1 MKDKRAEL
9 KYPVG
14 VQTFAELREN
24 GYVYV
29 DKTAL
34 IFELKNG
41 KYYFLSRPRRFGKS
55 LLLSTLEA
63 YYRGRRDL
71 FKGLALDKL
80 TDDWDPRPVLHLDLN
95 NGTFASPSDLN
106 VLLDYHLKEW
116 EKIYKIDNASDGA
129 DITLSVRFGRVIRI
143 AYEQTGRKVVILI
156 DEYDKP
162 LLNTIDKPELAEVY
176 RSQLKAFY
184 SNLKTMDA
192 CIELAMLTGVA
203 RFSKVSIFSDLN
215 NLRDITFENKF
226 AAICG
231 ITSEEL
237 DSYFK
242 PGIEELAQ
250 TKGWTFEQAR
260 EKLRVNY
267 DGYHFSAISPDIYNP
282 FSLLNCFAANSIGRY
297 WFSSG
302 TPTFLIKL
310 LRKQGR
316 PFKDLVPITIER
328 NYLESAGLLSP
339 DPVPVLYQTGY
350 LTIKD
355 YIEDLDCF
363 VLDFPNEEV
372 RRGFLDSL
380 MRSYIPDMT
389 SNSGF
394 SIPEFVMA
402 VRKGD
407 AEDFMKRM
415 ESLIAAVPY
424 SDKGSAESHFQNAV
438 YLMFTLLGFFAQME
452 MRTSDGRI
460 DLRVETDRYV
470 YIFEFKVDSTASEA
484 LEQIRSKKYWQG
496 DAVSGKEIIL
506 VGANF
511 DTTTRRLSEWLIER
525 K

>member
-14 VQTFAELREN
+14 VQTFAKIREEDF
-24 GYVYV
+24 VYV
-29 DKTAL
+29 DKTQMLYAL
-34 IFELKNG
+34 IERG
-41 KYYFLSRPRRFGKS
+41 GYYFLSRPRRFGKS

-63 YYRGRRDL
+63 YYSGRRDL

-80 TDDWDPRPVLHLDLN
+80 TDDWDPRPVLYLDLN
-95 NGTFASPSDLN
+95 NREYKDEKSLEAELN
-106 VLLDYHLKEW
+106 STLEVW
-116 EKIYKIDNASDGA
+116 EKLYGDEKSDR
-129 DITLSVRFGRVIRI
+129 TPEERFEFIIRS

-484 LEQIRSKKYWQG
+484 LEQIKSKKYWQG

-506 VGANF
+506 IGANF

-525 K
+525 M